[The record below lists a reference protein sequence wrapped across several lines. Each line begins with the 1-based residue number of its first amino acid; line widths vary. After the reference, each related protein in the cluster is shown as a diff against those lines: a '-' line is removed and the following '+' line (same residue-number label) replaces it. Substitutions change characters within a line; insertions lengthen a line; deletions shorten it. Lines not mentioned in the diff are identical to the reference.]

1 MAALSQIVLTVSAE
15 SCVSLGKYA
24 VICESIVLCPLIPVS
39 NFKLKALRLR
49 QRMFRDLKL
58 VDGACF
64 LPLRALRIARNWWHP
79 HF

>member
-39 NFKLKALRLR
+39 NFELKALHCA
-49 QRMFRDLKL
+49 FDKE
-58 VDGACF
+58 CF
-64 LPLRALRIARNWWHP
+64 GI
-79 HF
+79 